1 MSGGSYVTEPAMQAA
16 QQYCERSRGIP
27 VDPEVAFTDHRGQRC
42 PKYEKRQKKLLT
54 KLSFIRPYLDED
66 ESIVLVTTGCSPF
79 TVWEQLLG
87 GWMIGVLKR
96 SLLVFTNK
104 RFFHIPTTPDFRFR
118 RSLAVVEYGWCQ
130 EARVRGG
137 ALQVTYHSGTK
148 EHFAALDRRE
158 RKKLK
163 SMFQNT
169 PLPQP
174 NVDPHE
180 RSFLCPNC
188 GVAIGR
194 EVRPCANC
202 GQSFRD
208 KKTARWLSLLL
219 PGGGYFYTGH
229 ALLGIGDALVE
240 TYLTVYVFI
249 MMLGVLMGAPEA
261 LPALALFAGI
271 LALEK
276 AITIYESNRFLEEFL
291 PRQGLSPYP
300 QTSTTNA
307 PRAEVIE
314 PQAHAIDSAEA
325 VLRAGTAI

>member
-16 QQYCERSRGIP
+16 QHYSERSRGIP

-54 KLSFIRPYLDED
+54 KLSFIRPYLDEG

-79 TVWEQLLG
+79 SVWEQLLG
-87 GWMIGVLKR
+87 GWMIMMLKR

-118 RSLAVVEYGWCQ
+118 RSLAMVDYAWCR

-137 ALQVTYHSGTK
+137 TLQVAYHSGSK
-148 EHFAALDRRE
+148 EHFTALDRRE

-169 PLPQP
+169 PLPQTDANP
-174 NVDPHE
+174 RD

-188 GVAIGR
+188 GVVMGR
-194 EVRPCANC
+194 EVQPCLNC

-208 KKTARWLSLLL
+208 KKTARLLSLLL

-229 ALLGIGDALVE
+229 PLLGIGDALVE
-240 TYLTVYVFI
+240 TYLTIYVFI
-249 MMLGVLMGAPEA
+249 MLLGVLMGAPEA
-261 LPALALFAGI
+261 LPALGLFAGI
-271 LALEK
+271 LVLEK

-291 PRQGLSPYP
+291 PKQGLSPYM
-300 QTSTTNA
+300 QTSA
-307 PRAEVIE
+307 SSVPEAEVIE
-314 PQAHAIDSAEA
+314 PQVSRVESSEA
-325 VLRAGTAI
+325 VLRAGTTL